1 MKFLYCPK
9 CKEMRVKAW
18 FQMRPMCS
26 RCIGPATE
34 IVVPNS
40 PLTYLT
46 YFLYFFV
53 PGLVAASLMTDER
66 VYLYYA
72 LAGLAAMV
80 ATTMVDLGRGL
91 RIAKSRVKIASS
103 DLHEFRRRGWF

>member
-9 CKEMRVKAW
+9 CKEMRAKAW
-18 FQMRPMCS
+18 FQIRPTCS

-34 IVVPNS
+34 IVVPNG
-40 PLTYLT
+40 PLTYFT

-53 PGLVAASLMTDER
+53 PGLVVVSLIIDER

-72 LAGLAAMV
+72 LAGLAVMMVSAMI
-80 ATTMVDLGRGL
+80 DLGRGL

-103 DLHEFRRRGWF
+103 DLHELRRKGWF